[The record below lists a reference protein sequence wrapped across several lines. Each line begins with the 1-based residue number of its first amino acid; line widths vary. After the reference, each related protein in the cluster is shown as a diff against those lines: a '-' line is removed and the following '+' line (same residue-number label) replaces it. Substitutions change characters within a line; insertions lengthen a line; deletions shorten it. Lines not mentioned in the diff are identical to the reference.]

1 MARENSTANAS
12 STTNAT
18 KSSNTTG
25 NTTTLVESKN
35 MISSKS
41 DEGMSDADV
50 KCYTDRYGDVKGD
63 AREHYANIGEKEG
76 R

>member
-1 MARENSTANAS
+1 MMKVNSTSNANANS
-12 STTNAT
+12 NAT
-18 KSSNTTG
+18 KSSNITA

-35 MISSKS
+35 KISSKS
-41 DEGMSDADV
+41 DGGMSDADV

-63 AREHYANIGEKEG
+63 AREHYANVGEKEG